1 MAAMT
6 SVAADEANRAHA
18 WFPLAR
24 SAEEIAAPTPDNRMI
39 AYPYTKLMT
48 AIMDVDMAAAV
59 VLASAEKADALGVP
73 EERRVYLRGW
83 GYGED
88 PVHVAGHPELWR
100 SPAMAAAAGA
110 ALSGAGIGADDVAH
124 LDLYSCFASSVCF
137 ALDALGIAED
147 DPRAASVTV
156 TGGLPYHGG
165 PGSNYMTHSLAAMA
179 ETLRADPG
187 SYGAVSGV
195 GMHMQKHAYG
205 VWSTSPGAGV
215 VADPAPYEATTAP
228 VGIVGSP
235 SGSATVATYSV
246 LHGRDGEPERA
257 LLVCDVAEGSGGG
270 RCYAFLEGGVA
281 ALAGAEA
288 DELIGR
294 TVTLTPK
301 DQLNLA
307 TLD

>member
-1 MAAMT
+1 M
-6 SVAADEANRAHA
+6 
-18 WFPLAR
+18 
-24 SAEEIAAPTPDNRMI
+24 
-39 AYPYTKLMT
+39 
-48 AIMDVDMAAAV
+48 
-59 VLASAEKADALGVP
+59 
-73 EERRVYLRGW
+73 
-83 GYGED
+83 
-88 PVHVAGHPELWR
+88 HVAGHPDLWR
-100 SPAMAAAAGA
+100 SPAMKAAADA
-110 ALSGAGIGADDVAH
+110 ALAGAGIRADDVAH

-165 PGSNYMTHSLAAMA
+165 PGSNYMTHSLAAMT

-187 SYGAVSGV
+187 SFGVVSGV

-205 VWSTSPGAGV
+205 VWSTAPGAGV
-215 VADPAPYEATTAP
+215 VRDPAPNAAAAAHL
-228 VGIVGSP
+228 GIVESP

-257 LLVCDVAEGSGGG
+257 LLVCDVAEGAGAGAGGG
-270 RCYAFLEGGVA
+270 RCYAFLEGGPA
-281 ALAGAEA
+281 ALGGAET